1 MEKKRSVGIMICGVI
16 MLFYSLYLLR
26 NSTMAFFNFK
36 NLPLFYRVR
45 MVMRPVCLITLLP
58 GLIYL
63 IASVGILRMKNWSR
77 LLIIYFSIL
86 LLLLIFYVAISI
98 IPGIIRRDFEGPAA
112 IGLLPLVLIIP
123 LLPSLLFLI
132 FFTRPKVKEQF
143 K

>member
-1 MEKKRSVGIMICGVI
+1 
-16 MLFYSLYLLR
+16 
-26 NSTMAFFNFK
+26 MAFFNFK

-77 LLIIYFSIL
+77 LLVIYFSIL
-86 LLLLIFYVAISI
+86 LLLLIFYVAICI
-98 IPGIIRRDFEGPAA
+98 IPGIIRRDFEGSAG
-112 IGLLPLVLIIP
+112 IGLLPLILIIP

-132 FFTRPKVKEQF
+132 FFSLPKVKEQF